1 MYRIVFTRQAERALL
16 KMPRQ
21 AADQVR
27 QKLLRLAE
35 NPYAPTNNATR
46 LQGRAGYRLRIGD
59 WRVIYEVEDD
69 VLRILVLKIGKRGDI
84 YR

>member
-21 AADQVR
+21 AAEQVR

-46 LQGRAGYRLRIGD
+46 LQGRTGYRLRIGD

>member
-1 MYRIVFTRQAERALL
+1 
-16 KMPRQ
+16 MPCN

-46 LQGRAGYRLRIGD
+46 LQGRPGFRLRIGD

-69 VLRILVLKIGKRGDI
+69 ILRILVLKIGKRGEV